1 MSEFA
6 DLMLGSDLNEF
17 AGPVLNEAHRRLGYS
32 PGDELPH
39 DKLGE
44 YVATVAALSA
54 ISAVSVYDDWKN
66 GKL

>member
-17 AGPVLNEAHRRLGYS
+17 AGPVLYS